1 MAEIIDDKG
10 IIASWEFN
18 ANSAGY
24 FFITVAIADIWR
36 SQSNFLGKNLMG
48 QTIGTT
54 RNHHLVNLQGQV
66 LAEVRDGTV
75 YRGGGA
81 AFLVFCSS
89 IAVIQER
96 LAFI

>member
-1 MAEIIDDKG
+1 
-10 IIASWEFN
+10 
-18 ANSAGY
+18 
-24 FFITVAIADIWR
+24 
-36 SQSNFLGKNLMG
+36 MG

-54 RNHHLVNLQGQV
+54 RDHQLVNMQGQV

-89 IAVIQER
+89 IAVIQDR
-96 LAFI
+96 RAFI